1 MHKTDKEALAM
12 CNLSD
17 GIEQRGIE
25 KGINKVVLKML
36 QTNHPVKSISEVT
49 DFSETK
55 IKDIAKEHGINL
67 A

>member
-1 MHKTDKEALAM
+1 MEALAM

-17 GIEQRGIE
+17 GIERRGIE
-25 KGINKVVLKML
+25 KGISKVVLEML
-36 QTNHPVKSISEVT
+36 RINFPIKTISEIS
-49 DFSETK
+49 DFPETK